1 MSVCRI
7 QNIGFIQS
15 HFWRSAGFNVIR
27 EIPHLKQYVARY
39 DPTVIP
45 ADAKTPAGNEN
56 SPSPAPAARKGKKN
70 YYTSA
75 DYHSLYK
82 AAELSPLDVVEAL
95 VPLVSRDAK
104 PPGKHSVAFLESQ
117 RKAIVAAAEAS
128 SERYKRGQPLGPL
141 DGVPVV
147 VKDEVHVEGYART
160 LGSKMDF
167 KNGLEGTS
175 WCVRKWEEAGAI
187 VIGKT
192 TMHELGLGKASL
204 SPSDGLVARPRSN

>member
-1 MSVCRI
+1 MLVCRI

-15 HFWRSAGFNVIR
+15 YLWRDAGFHVIR

-45 ADAKTPAGNEN
+45 VDTKTAAGNED
-56 SPSPAPAARKGKKN
+56 SQSLVPTARKGKKN

-75 DYHSLYK
+75 DYHALYK
-82 AAELSPLDVVEAL
+82 AGELSPLDVVEAL
-95 VPLVSRDAK
+95 VPWVLRDAK
-104 PPGKHSVAFLESQ
+104 SPGKHSVAFLESQ
-117 RKAIVAAAEAS
+117 RTAIVKASEAS
-128 SERYKRGQPLGPL
+128 AERYQKGQPLGPL

-167 KNGLEGTS
+167 KYGLDGTS

-192 TMHELGLGKASL
+192 TMHELGLGKVSL
-204 SPSDGLVARPRSN
+204 SNGPIARPRSNW